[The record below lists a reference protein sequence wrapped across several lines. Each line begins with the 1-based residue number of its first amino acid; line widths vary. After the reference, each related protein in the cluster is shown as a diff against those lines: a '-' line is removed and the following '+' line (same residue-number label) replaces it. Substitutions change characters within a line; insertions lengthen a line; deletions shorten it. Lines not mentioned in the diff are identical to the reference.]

1 MTGRFSFGF
10 SPDVSSSTIFPFA
23 MSVYRYGLPAL
34 FFTVLSLSGH
44 AQALTPAVAPP
55 RVFVGLGAGYLSYQM
70 PGRYTVNL
78 PSVVPTVGV
87 MFNPRWS
94 LQVSA
99 AYTGRKDAG
108 SYTVSRFGAN
118 GQIANV
124 TVSSAT
130 SHRTWAVPLMA
141 RYALLPPTQRFQV
154 DLLGGVTLV
163 HDTFRRAATTDSAD
177 VRIGNLAESTRKV
190 GVNLTVGVGMR
201 YALTPRLSLA
211 GDAMLTRV
219 LNGSTVSPH
228 FAAPSLVVG
237 LHYSLGHQE

>member
-1 MTGRFSFGF
+1 
-10 SPDVSSSTIFPFA
+10 

-34 FFTVLSLSGH
+34 FFTVLSLSSH
-44 AQALTPAVAPP
+44 AQALPPAVAPP
-55 RVFVGLGAGYLSYQM
+55 GVFVGLGAGYLSYQM
-70 PGRYTVNL
+70 PGQYTVNL
-78 PSVVPTVGV
+78 SSVVPTVGV
-87 MFNPRWS
+87 MFNSRWS

-99 AYTGRKDAG
+99 AYRGRKDAG
-108 SYTVSRFGAN
+108 SYTISRFGAN

-130 SHRTWAVPLMA
+130 SHRTWAVPVIA
-141 RYALLPPTQRFQV
+141 RYALLPPAHRFQF
-154 DLLGGVTLV
+154 DLLGGVTFV

-190 GVNLTVGVGMR
+190 GVHLTVGVGMR
-201 YALTPRLSLA
+201 YALTPRLSLT
-211 GDAMLTRV
+211 GDVMLTHV

-237 LHYSLGHQE
+237 LRYSLGHHE